1 MIPRLCCL
9 LLALLALPAGADYRQ
24 VVISEFGGPEML
36 RLVTRDTL
44 PVPGPGEVRLR
55 VLTASASFT
64 DVMVRKGLY
73 PEVSQEPPFPPGYDE
88 FWLADDYTTK
98 ARAIQPDTSEINSG
112 VFIQST
118 EPPIVA
124 GSAQA
129 TPPAP
134 AAASLSTTV
143 LKRNVP
149 LEAARL
155 TPPNALVA
163 LPFCTM
169 KVFSTAVLPPASM
182 PPSAC

>member
-73 PEVSQEPPFPPGYDE
+73 PEVSQEPPFPPGYDLVGIVDE
-88 FWLADDYTTK
+88 LGPGVDRFQVGDRVADLTVWGAY
-98 ARAIQPDTSEINSG
+98 SEYA
-112 VFIQST
+112 VR
-118 EPPIVA
+118 
-124 GSAQA
+124 
-129 TPPAP
+129 PAEG
-134 AAASLSTTV
+134 L
-143 LKRNVP
+143 VP
-149 LEAARL
+149 VPVGLDDDGRGFL
-155 TPPNALVA
+155 GHLVA
-163 LPFCTM
+163 THF
-169 KVFSTAVLPPASM
+169 FERARR
-182 PPSAC
+182 